1 MTNKEELKNRFAK
14 ITETK
19 WQRGVVIER
28 MLHNDDLDTV
38 FDFFWNEIEQ
48 IRKSDMERVVEVLRK
63 EIDSLYVFGHS
74 QAVGGLYTDEKMRG
88 SNVENASW
96 IKKEDALEV
105 LSIIKQD
112 EN

>member
-1 MTNKEELKNRFAK
+1 MTNKEELKNKFRK

-28 MLHNDDLDTV
+28 MLSNDDLDTV

-48 IRKSDMERVVEVLRK
+48 IRKSDMERVKKVLDRHVNWQPTEGFESEEEK
-63 EIDSLYVFGHS
+63 GY
-74 QAVGGLYTDEKMRG
+74 QKGLIAEAKLIR
-88 SNVENASW
+88 S
-96 IKKEDALEV
+96 EV